1 MELKVRYTEKCM
13 PDTRTY
19 ADRSEYL
26 KRAVAKRRKMVR
38 QKALEYKGGK
48 CSRCGYDR
56 CLDALEFHHI
66 DGRKDFGL
74 SQGSLTRSWERVEK
88 ELQKCILI
96 CANCHREEH
105 EKLRS
110 LSEKSESKK

>member
-1 MELKVRYTEKCM
+1 MLWHTFICM

-26 KRAVAKRRKMVR
+26 KNAVAKRRKRMR
-38 QKALEYKGGK
+38 LRAIEYKGGE
-48 CSRCGYDR
+48 CSFCGYDR
-56 CLDALEFHHI
+56 CFDALEFHHA
-66 DGRKDFGL
+66 DGKKDFGL
-74 SQGSLTRSWERVEK
+74 SRNGLTRSWDRIEK
-88 ELQKCILI
+88 ELKKRILI

-110 LSEKSESKK
+110 LSEKSESEK